1 MHSSTSS
8 SETWAANLTAVRRF
22 SVTVA
27 VLAVAAFAVGELLLR
42 LAGVSYFNFGTPDID
57 LGWGNRP
64 YAEGWFRKENPAG
77 VYIRINSYGAND
89 REHTAA
95 KDPDVFRVAV
105 LGNSYTEAFHV
116 PNEQAYWNVMGQ
128 QMRRC
133 LPPGK
138 RRIEVL
144 NFGVSGYGTAQSL
157 IQLEKKVWAF
167 QPDLVVLGFLTGSDV
182 WYNHRQ
188 LQKMDQA
195 PYFVLR
201 DGKLVLDDAFQSMIY
216 MGLGRRIQFAVER
229 HVRMVQWL
237 TNSRSWF
244 RQMQFDILQ
253 TARGADVGKQAES
266 LVKPTDM
273 IYRMPDT
280 TETGRIWAE
289 AWEVT
294 EALLVEMAASCRRH
308 GAEFQL
314 VTLTNPAQVH
324 PETQRREQ
332 LARAI
337 GVEDLFY
344 PDRRLAAFGQKAGIP
359 VITLAPELSARAS
372 QEKVFLHGFPDG
384 ELGAGHWN
392 ETGNR
397 WVGESI
403 GRQWCKRNGVGPQP

>member
-8 SETWAANLTAVRRF
+8 SEKRAANLTAVRRF
-22 SVTVA
+22 AVT
-27 VLAVAAFAVGELLLR
+27 LAALALAAFAAGEILLR

-89 REHTAA
+89 REYTPA
-95 KDPDVFRVAV
+95 KDPDTFRVAV

-128 QMRRC
+128 EMSRC

-138 RRIEVL
+138 RRVEVL
-144 NFGVSGYGTAQSL
+144 NFGVSGYGTAQDL

-182 WYNHRQ
+182 WYNHRK

-195 PYFVLR
+195 PYYVLR
-201 DGKLVLDDAFQSMIY
+201 DGKLVLDDAFKSMIY

-237 TNSRSWF
+237 TNSRSGF
-244 RQMQFDILQ
+244 RQLQFDILQ
-253 TARGADVGKQAES
+253 AARGTAAGKQAES
-266 LVKPTDM
+266 LVKPTDLV
-273 IYRMPDT
+273 YRPPDT
-280 TETGRIWAE
+280 SETGRIWAE

-294 EALLVEMAASCRRH
+294 EALLAEMAASCRRH
-308 GAEFQL
+308 GAEFQV

-324 PETQRREQ
+324 PDTRQRAE
-332 LARAI
+332 LARAL

-344 PDRRLAAFGQKAGIP
+344 PDRRLAAFGEKAGIP
-359 VITLAPELSARAS
+359 VITLAPALAERAAR
-372 QEKVFLHGFPDG
+372 ERVFLHGFPGGD
-384 ELGAGHWN
+384 LGAGHWN

-397 WVGESI
+397 WVGEAI
-403 GRQWCKRNGVGPQP
+403 GRQWCERKGDGRRP